1 MINWLKNLPFSIG
14 ETQKIEQTSTALHIK
29 RTDGILLEIVV
40 SAETLEWFVAA
51 KISDEIIW
59 RDWADYYA
67 TEDESQ
73 TSLRAD
79 MNRDVENFCRA
90 VATVPMRLT
99 VANVKILFGLRTREV
114 RKLEWFVDDQWFEI
128 SLLSLPTVPRAISP
142 PEAAT

>member
-1 MINWLKNLPFSIG
+1 MINWLKNPSFSIG
-14 ETQKIEQTSTALHIK
+14 ETQKIEQTSTELHIQ
-29 RTDGILLEIVV
+29 RTDGILLEIIV
-40 SAETLEWFVAA
+40 SAETLEWFVVA

-79 MNRDVENFCRA
+79 MNRDVEYFCRT

-128 SLLSLPTVPRAISP
+128 SLLSLLTVPRAISP